1 MLPNAEDLPA
11 GFFQQLIYGTIP
23 FCIAL
28 YFLVPERAAGLWPD
42 KTLRAFMPEAAVN
55 ENSQLPGRE
64 DNIRF
69 PGQFIVEA
77 VSPDFIL
84 G

>member
-1 MLPNAEDLPA
+1 
-11 GFFQQLIYGTIP
+11 
-23 FCIAL
+23 
-28 YFLVPERAAGLWPD
+28 
-42 KTLRAFMPEAAVN
+42 MPEAAVN
-55 ENSQLPGRE
+55 ENRQLPGRE

-77 VSPDFIL
+77 VPPDFIL